1 MTLAAQYQDYV
12 VPLMESTF
20 KSMIGEPSNF
30 KSFLCTFVHPPGV
43 EQPTT
48 DLASVVQKE
57 ALYCAIG
64 RCTTRLRDVIPF
76 NEWMRHKLIVEAR
89 ETNPM

>member
-1 MTLAAQYQDYV
+1 MTLAAQYRDYV

-20 KSMIGEPSNF
+20 KAMIGEPS
-30 KSFLCTFVHPPGV
+30 SFGCFCVARIHPRGV

-48 DLASVVQKE
+48 DLAGVVQKE

-64 RCTTRLRDVIPF
+64 RCATKLQDVIPF
-76 NEWMRHKLIVEAR
+76 NQWMRHNLTVEAR
-89 ETNPM
+89 ETNPK